1 MKCRR
6 KINEKE
12 RGGGRRL
19 RTAAARR
26 GAPGAVNT
34 RGPQPAARRRPV
46 HPPRRVARRTAR
58 RLGRRLLA
66 LAAFALLL
74 VWVWRLSAWA
84 AGGVRAL
91 LGRGYTVSDGLVAGS
106 GSATGGTASP
116 SPAAGGWELTL
127 VNTDHPLPADW
138 QVETVEVAGGE
149 RVDQRILPALQQ
161 LFDAA
166 RAQGLYPVVASGYRT
181 NQEQQ
186 QILEDKIA
194 AYRQEGYPDD
204 LARQA
209 AAQWVAQPGTSEHE
223 LGLAVDINPDGSMGT
238 GQELY
243 DWLLEH
249 AWEYGFI
256 KRYPADKVDIT
267 GISNE
272 PWHYRYVG
280 REAARAI
287 TDQGL
292 CLEEYLGEG

>member
-1 MKCRR
+1 MG
-6 KINEKE
+6 EKTSSKGAAGMVIALGIAVALLCNWGGSLEGE
-12 RGGGRRL
+12 RL
-19 RTAAARR
+19 KTEI
-26 GAPGAVNT
+26 V
-34 RGPQPAARRRPV
+34 QES
-46 HPPRRVARRTAR
+46 
-58 RLGRRLLA
+58 A
-66 LAAFALLL
+66 LANGVPQQNAFQDYSQLSDPML
-74 VWVWRLSAWA
+74 V
-84 AGGVRAL
+84 
-91 LGRGYTVSDGLVAGS
+91 
-106 GSATGGTASP
+106 
-116 SPAAGGWELTL
+116 L
-127 VNTDHPLPADW
+127 VNEEVPLPESWGFLPFLVDD
-138 QVETVEVAGGE
+138 EV
-149 RVDQRILPALQQ
+149 VDRRMAQDLLSMVQ
-161 LFDAA
+161 AA
-166 RAQGLYPVVASGYRT
+166 EKDGVWLWVASGYRT

-287 TDQGL
+287 TEQGL